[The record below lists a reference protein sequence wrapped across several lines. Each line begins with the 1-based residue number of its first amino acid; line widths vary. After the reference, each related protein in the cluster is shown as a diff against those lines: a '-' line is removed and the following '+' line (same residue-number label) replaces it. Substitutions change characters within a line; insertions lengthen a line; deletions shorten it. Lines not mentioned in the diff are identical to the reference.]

1 MNATGEAPVSPA
13 HLQILALQL
22 SHNCFSGCRPCV
34 YDCRPNRSRVMQAD
48 EAKSIIDQARTMAL
62 TKNFGF
68 SGGEPFLHLD
78 LLHELF
84 RHVKDHFGYKMS
96 ISTNAFWAKSETTS
110 KNVLKELVD
119 LGLWS
124 LLVSVDDFHQ
134 EYVDVRNIEHC
145 VRAATDL
152 GVKCFMQCIET
163 RSSRKTEDFKK
174 SLRIP
179 ADSELV
185 EWASIPCDPVGRGE
199 REIPSEDLIL
209 EWKVRPGIC
218 SMLKVWI
225 VDPDGWVSACC
236 GTASSDYL
244 KAGNAFKEPLA
255 DIIHRA
261 NVNPLLNA
269 LAAWGGPFLLMDLL
283 RDQGFPGFAEGVYTG
298 PCHACHTVLG
308 NREAVEK
315 ILPALESRQLDLVMS
330 RLVAQKQA
338 HQHYQ
343 QKGEDNIWLPSP
355 RLF

>member
-1 MNATGEAPVSPA
+1 
-13 HLQILALQL
+13 
-22 SHNCFSGCRPCV
+22 V
-34 YDCRPNRSRVMQAD
+34 YDCRPNRSRVIQAD

-244 KAGNAFKEPLA
+244 KTGNAFKEPLA

>member
-48 EAKSIIDQARTMAL
+48 EAKSIIDQVRTMAL

-68 SGGEPFLHLD
+68 SGGEPFLHLN

-110 KNVLKELVD
+110 KNVLKDLVD

-134 EYVDVRNIEHC
+134 EYVDVQNIEHC

-179 ADSELV
+179 ADPELV

-236 GTASSDYL
+236 GTASSNYL
-244 KAGNAFKEPLA
+244 RAGNAFKEPLA

-261 NVNPLLNA
+261 NVNPLFNA
-269 LAAWGGPFLLMDLL
+269 LAAWGGPLLLMDLL

-308 NREAVEK
+308 NKEAVEI
-315 ILPALESRQLDLVMS
+315 ILPVLESRQLDLVMS

>member
-96 ISTNAFWAKSETTS
+96 ISTNAFWAKSQTTS

>member
-244 KAGNAFKEPLA
+244 KTGNAFKEPLA

>member
-1 MNATGEAPVSPA
+1 MNATAEAPVSPA

-96 ISTNAFWAKSETTS
+96 ISTNAFWAKSQTTS

-134 EYVDVRNIEHC
+134 EYVDVQNIEHC